1 MNIKRNLLIAL
12 TAGLLATA
20 GFAATAPQAPAAT
33 PTPAQAD
40 TQTPPKSNVPAA
52 LAKQAKITL
61 DAARATALA
70 QVPGGVVKSE
80 ELEREHGKLIYS
92 FDVLVPGKSGVEE
105 VNVNAIDGKV
115 VNKKHESAKTEAREK
130 KLEQRKAKPTNTTKT
145 TQK

>member
-12 TAGLLATA
+12 TAGSLATA

-33 PTPAQAD
+33 PTPAQAE
-40 TQTPPKSNVPAA
+40 TQGAVKSDVPAA
-52 LAKQAKITL
+52 LAKKAKITL

-70 QVPGGVVKSE
+70 QVPNGTVKSE

-92 FDVLVPGKSGVEE
+92 FDIQVPGKSGIEE

-130 KLEQRKAKPTNTTKT
+130 KMDRMHAKTTKT
-145 TQK
+145 LKQ